1 VSAALLDT
9 HAWVWSL
16 TDDPRLSLRAREAIR
31 GAGAICVSPISF
43 FEIAQKVRLGKW
55 SEMEPYVSTLPA
67 LLVEQGGFAARL
79 DPTVCNMAGLLD
91 WAHRDPF
98 DRIVA
103 ATAMHMKL
111 TLVSADAAFDGVV
124 ARVW

>member
-16 TDDPRLSLRAREAIR
+16 TDDPRLSPRARETIQE
-31 GAGAICVSPISF
+31 AGAIFVSPISF
-43 FEIAQKVRLGKW
+43 FEVAQKVRLGKW
-55 SEMEPYVSTLPA
+55 PEMEPFVSTLPA
-67 LLVEQGGFAARL
+67 LLVEQGGYAARL
-79 DPTVCNMAGLLD
+79 DPAICNMAGLLD

-103 ATAMHMKL
+103 ATALHMKL
-111 TLVSADAAFDGVV
+111 TLVSANAAFDGVV
-124 ARVW
+124 ARAW